1 MRIPRIHHPE
11 RIHQLGSLALGEDA
25 AGHVGRVLRMK
36 EGQDVL
42 LFDGSGAEFPAMI
55 AEVSKKNVTVNVS
68 ERIERSSESPLDLHL
83 GQVISRGDKME
94 FTIQKSVELGVNT
107 ITPLIS
113 ERCGVKLDTKR
124 FEKKLAQWQKIAIA
138 ACEQC
143 GRNTV
148 PVIRPIMQ
156 LEEWCSEPS
165 EALKLNLHP
174 RAKYSINTLPE
185 PISKVRLLIG
195 PEGGLSAEEIGMT
208 EQYKFEETLLGPRVL
223 RTETAALTAITAL
236 QVRFGDLG

>member
-1 MRIPRIHHPE
+1 MRIPRIYHPTP
-11 RIHQLGSLALGEDA
+11 ISQLGTIALSDDA
-25 AGHVGRVLRMK
+25 AGHIGRVLRMQV
-36 EGQDVL
+36 GQEVL
-42 LFDGSGAEFPAMI
+42 LFDGSGAEFPATI
-55 AEVSKKNVTVNVS
+55 SEVTKKGVLVEVAERV
-68 ERIERSSESPLDLHL
+68 ESSCESPLNLHL

-113 ERCGVKLDTKR
+113 ERCGVKLDAKR
-124 FEKKLAQWQKIAIA
+124 FEKKLEQWQKIAIS

-143 GRNTV
+143 GRNSV

-156 LEEWCSEPS
+156 LEAWCAEQSD
-165 EALKLNLHP
+165 ALKLNLHP

-185 PISKVRLLIG
+185 PVTKVRLLIG
-195 PEGGLSAEEIGMT
+195 PEGGLSAQEIRMT
-208 EQYKFEETLLGPRVL
+208 EEYQFEETLLGPRVL